1 MTEVLLKSILHQ
13 LHIYLV
19 SVVPTTL
26 QSPGDQVKLGNIAA
40 SKFAGGMD
48 DTLSKKIVATLVN
61 IEEEST
67 LRNKP
72 GGKFENGQF
81 LTMPPAIYL
90 NLHLL
95 FTANFDQYE
104 TAVHYLFRVVEFF
117 QGNKVFKFKNSPISG
132 PDALTIRQ
140 LENVELTAELH
151 SLSYEQVND
160 LWGSL
165 GGKQMPFV
173 LYRFRLVPIQMKKIT
188 GREGIITETELSM
201 MPEQA

>member
-1 MTEVLLKSILHQ
+1 MTEVLLKAILHQ

-19 SVVPTTL
+19 SVVPATL
-26 QSPGDQVKLGNIAA
+26 QSPGDQVKLGNIAS

-48 DTLSKKIVATLVN
+48 EGLSKKVVVSLVN

-81 LTMPPAIYL
+81 FAMPPPVYL

-95 FTANFDQYE
+95 FTANFDEYG
-104 TAVHYLFRVVEFF
+104 TAIHYLFRVVEFF
-117 QGNKVFKFKNSPISG
+117 QGNKVFKFKNSPIPG
-132 PDALTIRQ
+132 PDSLTIRQ
-140 LENVELTAELH
+140 MENLELMAELH

-173 LYRFRLVPIQMKKIT
+173 LYRFRLVPVQMEKIT
-188 GREGIITETELSM
+188 SREGIITETELSL
-201 MPEQA
+201 MPE